1 MWLGLAEPDAGF
13 DGNGLVRGEKRV
25 VGSFA
30 YSPEDFAT
38 AVTLAS
44 SLDLGWATA
53 IDMEDSQRVFMQLA
67 DGAHDP
73 VKAVIRL

>member
-13 DGNGLVRGEKRV
+13 DGNDVVRGEKRV

-30 YSPEDFAT
+30 YSPSDFAE
-38 AVTLAS
+38 AVRLPRS
-44 SLDLGWATA
+44 STSGGPRRWRWRTPNGPSWSSPGR
-53 IDMEDSQRVFMQLA
+53 I
-67 DGAHDP
+67 DP